1 MNILITSPRAPI
13 VLEWIRIAERGGH
26 QIALCDSLRF
36 PLARFSRTPV
46 QYHQIPAPRLDFSG
60 YQKAILPLIEWAD
73 WVIPTCEDIFYLA
86 QLPLNETQ
94 RQKCF
99 MPDNALLFGLH
110 HKIEV
115 YQHLPQTEHIRFPAS
130 RLITQISDVEYDTAA
145 QKTVLKP
152 IFSRFGRSVIRGV
165 TPENTQGLSISTEY
179 PWVQQQFIEGQ
190 ALCNYAVCVHGK
202 VVGHSIYRPRYLLN
216 QSASTYF
223 EPVEDAR
230 IQAFIHAF
238 AEQTGYHGQVAF
250 DFIDDGC
257 DLWVL
262 ECNPRATSGL
272 HLIGDA
278 LEINTSGQLCAI
290 NYQSVS
296 SQPMRAGK
304 LLPLLFGWEA
314 FKKGEWQ
321 TLMADYRRAK
331 DVTASLP
338 SYAAWLALGEM
349 CYRQWQYHKPLTSA
363 STFDI
368 EFDGCHD
375 DHTKHSTV

>member
-36 PLARFSRTPV
+36 PLARFTRTPV

-60 YQKAILPLIEWAD
+60 YQKTILPLIEWAD

-130 RLITQISDVEYDTAA
+130 RLITQISDVEYDTTA

-165 TPENTQGLSISTEY
+165 TPENTQGSSALLAESIC
-179 PWVQQQFIEGQ
+179 F
-190 ALCNYAVCVHGK
+190 
-202 VVGHSIYRPRYLLN
+202 
-216 QSASTYF
+216 
-223 EPVEDAR
+223 
-230 IQAFIHAF
+230 
-238 AEQTGYHGQVAF
+238 
-250 DFIDDGC
+250 
-257 DLWVL
+257 
-262 ECNPRATSGL
+262 
-272 HLIGDA
+272 HL
-278 LEINTSGQLCAI
+278 
-290 NYQSVS
+290 
-296 SQPMRAGK
+296 
-304 LLPLLFGWEA
+304 F
-314 FKKGEWQ
+314 
-321 TLMADYRRAK
+321 
-331 DVTASLP
+331 
-338 SYAAWLALGEM
+338 
-349 CYRQWQYHKPLTSA
+349 
-363 STFDI
+363 
-368 EFDGCHD
+368 
-375 DHTKHSTV
+375 